1 MRLAL
6 IALPALAL
14 ALAACD
20 GGGDPGQQALRDAS
34 AERQAALVKDGEVSG
49 PVAAPGEDA
58 AHVQKLIASH
68 EAALVD
74 ARAALDSSDPE
85 VRRLAEQAIES
96 HTTQLADLRA
106 WQAGR

>member
-1 MRLAL
+1 MIRSVVLAGV
-6 IALPALAL
+6 ALSLAG
-14 ALAACD
+14 CD
-20 GGGDPGQQALRDAS
+20 GGGDPVQQALRDAS

-58 AHVQKLIASH
+58 AHVQKLIAGH
-68 EAALVD
+68 EAALID
-74 ARAALDSSDPE
+74 ARAALDSPNPE

>member
-1 MRLAL
+1 MIRSVVLA
-6 IALPALAL
+6 ALAL
-14 ALAACD
+14 TLTACD
-20 GGGDPGQQALRDAS
+20 GGGDPVQQALRDAS

-49 PVAAPGEDA
+49 PVAAPDEDTA
-58 AHVQKLIASH
+58 RVQKMIAGH
-68 EAALVD
+68 EAALID
-74 ARAALDSSDPE
+74 ARAALDSPDPE

>member
-1 MRLAL
+1 MIRSVVLAGV
-6 IALPALAL
+6 ALTLAG
-14 ALAACD
+14 CD
-20 GGGDPGQQALRDAS
+20 GGGDPVQQALRDAS

-58 AHVQKLIASH
+58 AHVQKLIAGH
-68 EAALVD
+68 EAALID
-74 ARAALDSSDPE
+74 ARAALDSPNPE

-96 HTTQLADLRA
+96 HTTQLAYLRA

>member
-6 IALPALAL
+6 ITVLAL
-14 ALAACD
+14 ALAACA
-20 GGGDPGQQALRDAS
+20 GGGAPVQPALRDSS

-49 PVAAPGEDA
+49 PVTAPDEDA
-58 AHVQKLIASH
+58 ARVQKMLARH
-68 EAALVD
+68 EAARIA

-96 HTTQLADLRA
+96 HTSQLADLRA